1 MPHLLHLHLLLL
13 YLRPYSLCCSP
24 WMP

>member
-1 MPHLLHLHLLLL
+1 MTQLLHLHLLLL

-24 WMP
+24 WMR